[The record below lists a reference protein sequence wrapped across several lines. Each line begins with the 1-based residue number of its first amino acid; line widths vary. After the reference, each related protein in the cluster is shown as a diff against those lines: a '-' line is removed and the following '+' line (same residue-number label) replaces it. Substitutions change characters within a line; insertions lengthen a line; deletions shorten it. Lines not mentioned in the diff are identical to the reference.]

1 MKKSLFLPSFKFK
14 HTITVSH
21 CVYSLHDLGPNF
33 QTKIFK
39 PKFSTPKF
47 RQKNTIVIIC
57 FSYSAFSCSE
67 ITVME
72 AEQMGQFWAPALA
85 AAQRWAETLRGGC
98 KAIPRWHQTART
110 GSSKRSR
117 MRLQGATAGPPW
129 AQVLPE
135 RYCLATTISEAAE
148 APAGTWK
155 GKSERLDWSCSPQP
169 RAEHSS
175 ASPGEPFI
183 HIMWLVYNKT

>member
-39 PKFSTPKF
+39 PKFSIPKF
-47 RQKNTIVIIC
+47 RQKNTTVIIS

-117 MRLQGATAGPPW
+117 MRLQGVTAGPPW
-129 AQVLPE
+129 TQVLPCHHHLWGCWGSSRDLE
-135 RYCLATTISEAAE
+135 GKEWEAWLELLSA
-148 APAGTWK
+148 APSGAQL
-155 GKSERLDWSCSPQP
+155 SQP
-169 RAEHSS
+169 RRAVHPYYV
-175 ASPGEPFI
+175 AC
-183 HIMWLVYNKT
+183 V